1 MAFIKT
7 KLSTIRPNDLYDTL
21 RLTYGFNDEEDQK
34 KPGILAKPAEP
45 VSDSDVVAAGFFDY
59 VFTKSRERAAKVRAE
74 AMEQYARES
83 AEEAAK
89 IRSILGITRSK
100 APTGQLSDTAR
111 DAMFSSSDMRG
122 TELTMKDNARE
133 AQDVVQP
140 MITPVSR
147 GEQPERADSPAP
159 VDAPSVDTRS
169 NEMLDK
175 AIQDVLETV
184 LDSDANDSTD
194 SADGGAAPSDGK
206 GIMSREVDSREDA
219 IAAGPEETIPPQIVF
234 LNDST
239 TNKGSTERDVYQYAY
254 EQGIKGDELQSFMS
268 QVAHESSKFGRI
280 KEAGYL
286 ETKVNDSWVERT
298 PAQIAAKLGG
308 SAERKAAFNALAN
321 NKTFTEGTKEQKNNM
336 IFDILYDDQYRAA
349 DVRLGNTEVG
359 DGSKYKGRGYI
370 QLTGRDNYKVIGED
384 IGEDLENNPELMLDP
399 EIAKRAS
406 VAWWKRNVRS
416 QQPDYTNTTQITRLV
431 NGRLTGL
438 ESRKKYFKRYGEKP
452 TAPQVSLRPS
462 ARPDTR
468 VASN

>member
-1 MAFIKT
+1 
-7 KLSTIRPNDLYDTL
+7 
-21 RLTYGFNDEEDQK
+21 
-34 KPGILAKPAEP
+34 
-45 VSDSDVVAAGFFDY
+45 
-59 VFTKSRERAAKVRAE
+59 
-74 AMEQYARES
+74 
-83 AEEAAK
+83 
-89 IRSILGITRSK
+89 
-100 APTGQLSDTAR
+100 
-111 DAMFSSSDMRG
+111 
-122 TELTMKDNARE
+122 
-133 AQDVVQP
+133 
-140 MITPVSR
+140 
-147 GEQPERADSPAP
+147 
-159 VDAPSVDTRS
+159 
-169 NEMLDK
+169 MLDK

-184 LDSDANDSTD
+184 VDSDVSDSTD

-384 IGEDLENNPELMLDP
+384 IGEDLENNPELMLNP
-399 EIAKRAS
+399 AIAKRAS